1 MDDTALCPRV
11 GVMNYADHRLCNARI
26 RMRDELAGYGCEMNY
41 AVRLARLEFPFL
53 VKVSVDL
60 HVLIS
65 LSSLFKPV
73 RT

>member
-1 MDDTALCPRV
+1 M
-11 GVMNYADHRLCNARI
+11 MNYADHRLCNARI
-26 RMRDELAGYGCEMNY
+26 QMRDELAGYGCEMNY
-41 AVRLARLEFPFL
+41 AVRRLTRLEFPFL

-65 LSSLFKPV
+65 LSSLFKPA